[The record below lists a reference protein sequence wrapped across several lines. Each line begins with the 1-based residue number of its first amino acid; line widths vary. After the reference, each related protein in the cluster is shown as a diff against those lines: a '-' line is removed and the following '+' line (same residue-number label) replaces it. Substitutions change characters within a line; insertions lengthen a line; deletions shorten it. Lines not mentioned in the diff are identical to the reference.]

1 MVEIT
6 IEAILIQEMRYT
18 VLRRCASGAET
29 WFSEAAST
37 CQMGKVYIDWT
48 GRLTFEIG
56 KRRDAEN
63 PDGTD
68 SPERIGEMIMSRL
81 VAKEL
86 IFTGNDP
93 KVFIQF
99 AHYLDA
105 NDIAEFRKQLI
116 PYNLSQLDAATL
128 TARWNYH

>member
-1 MVEIT
+1 
-6 IEAILIQEMRYT
+6 MRYT
-18 VLRRCASGAET
+18 VLRRCASGTET

-48 GRLTFEIG
+48 NRLTFEIG
-56 KRRDAEN
+56 KRRDADN
-63 PDGTD
+63 PDGTE
-68 SPERIGEMIMSRL
+68 SPERVGEMIISRL

-99 AHYLDA
+99 AHYLRCQRHCRA
-105 NDIAEFRKQLI
+105 QE
-116 PYNLSQLDAATL
+116 
-128 TARWNYH
+128 TADSL